1 MRRGFKDVL
10 MSAAALAI
18 VLGALVAFDE
28 RLRDQFVQQARAV
41 DVASTTTRLGSVS
54 SEVVRAAQDRT
65 LEHAAFSL
73 FVGAAVVLVIFM
85 LRT

>member
-1 MRRGFKDVL
+1 MRRGLKDVL
-10 MSAAALAI
+10 MSAAALALL
-18 VLGALVAFDE
+18 LGALVAFDG
-28 RLRDQFVQQARAV
+28 RLREQFVQQARTV
-41 DVASTTTRLGSVS
+41 NVASATTRLSGVS